1 MMKHCLSG
9 LELTPADTL
18 QLLAL
23 ARAQKA
29 DPEKYRQTL
38 AGRSVVTLFEKPS
51 LRTRLS
57 FDIGLQKLGG
67 HAIYLNEQ
75 GQGMGVRETVAD
87 YARNLSCWADAIV
100 ARVMS
105 HSTLDE
111 LAQHASVSVV
121 NSLCDRFHPCQALA
135 DFLTLQEHYGKVQGL
150 KLVYLGDGNNVSHS
164 LMLTAATLG
173 TDCTVICPPAT
184 GSSKY
189 EPDADL
195 VDEARKR
202 AEKSGADIV
211 VTHDVAAVAGAD
223 VLYTDTW
230 VSMGDDKPL
239 NEVRDIFQPYQ
250 VNSQLLE
257 HSGATSV
264 LHCQPAHRGY
274 EITSDVM
281 DGPLSRCFQQAEN
294 RLYAQNAL
302 LTLLLNPTA
311 AVLPESM
318 EKA

>member
-1 MMKHCLSG
+1 MMKHCISG
-9 LELTPADTL
+9 LELTPANTL

-23 ARAQKA
+23 AQEQKA
-29 DPEKYRQTL
+29 HPEKYRQTL

-67 HAIYLNEQ
+67 HAVYLNEQ
-75 GQGMGVRETVAD
+75 GKGMGVRESVAD

-105 HSTLDE
+105 HHTLQE
-111 LAQHASVSVV
+111 LAQHASVPVV

-135 DFLTLQEHYGKVQGL
+135 DFLTLQEHYGKVKGL

-164 LMLTAATLG
+164 LMLTAAALG
-173 TDCTVICPPAT
+173 TDCTIICPR
-184 GSSKY
+184 GY
-189 EPDADL
+189 EPDAEL
-195 VDEARKR
+195 VKKAKKQ
-202 AEKSGADIV
+202 AEESGADIV
-211 VTHDVAAVAGAD
+211 VTHDIAAVAGAD
-223 VLYTDTW
+223 ALYTDTW

-239 NEVRDIFQPYQ
+239 SEVRDTFQPYQ
-250 VNSQLLE
+250 INSQLVE

-318 EKA
+318 EKAS

>member
-9 LELTPADTL
+9 LELSPADTL

-23 ARAQKA
+23 AQAQKA
-29 DPEKYRQTL
+29 FPEKYQHAL
-38 AGRSVVTLFEKPS
+38 AGKSVVTLFEKPS

-67 HAIYLNEQ
+67 HAVYLNEQ

-105 HSTLDE
+105 HRTLEE
-111 LAQHASVSVV
+111 LAQHASVPVV
-121 NSLCDRFHPCQALA
+121 NSLCDKFHPCQALA
-135 DFLTLQEHYGKVQGL
+135 DFLTLQEQYGKVKGL

-164 LMLTAATLG
+164 LMLTAATVG
-173 TDCTVICPPAT
+173 ADCTVICPK
-184 GSSKY
+184 GY
-189 EPDADL
+189 EPNADL
-195 VDEARKR
+195 VKKAQ
-202 AEKSGADIV
+202 ALAAQSGAHIV
-211 VTHDVAAVAGAD
+211 MTHDITAVADAD
-223 VLYTDTW
+223 ALYTDTW
-230 VSMGDDKPL
+230 VSMGDDQPL
-239 NEVRDIFQPYQ
+239 DAVREIFYPYQ
-250 VNSQLLE
+250 INAPLVEQ
-257 HSGATSV
+257 SGATSV

-318 EKA
+318 EKAS

>member
-1 MMKHCLSG
+1 MKHCLTG
-9 LELTPADTL
+9 LELSPADTL

-23 ARAQKA
+23 AQVQKA
-29 DPEKYRQTL
+29 SPENYQHAL
-38 AGRSVVTLFEKPS
+38 AGKSVVTLFEKPS

-67 HAIYLNEQ
+67 HAVYLNEQ

-105 HSTLDE
+105 HDTLEE
-111 LAQHASVSVV
+111 LAEYASVPVV

-135 DFLTLQEHYGKVQGL
+135 DFLTLQEQYGKVQGL
-150 KLVYLGDGNNVSHS
+150 KLVYLGDGNNVSQS

-173 TDCTVICPPAT
+173 TDCTIICPT
-184 GSSKY
+184 GY
-189 EPDADL
+189 EPNADL
-195 VDEARKR
+195 VKKAK
-202 AEKSGADIV
+202 ALAQKSGAHIV
-211 VTHDVAAVAGAD
+211 VTHDITAVADAD
-223 VLYTDTW
+223 ALYTDTW
-230 VSMGDDKPL
+230 VSMGDDQPL
-239 NEVRDIFQPYQ
+239 DAVREIFHPYQ
-250 VNSQLLE
+250 INAPLVEQ
-257 HSGATSV
+257 SGATSV

-318 EKA
+318 EKAS

>member
-1 MMKHCLSG
+1 MKHCLSG
-9 LELTPADTL
+9 LEFSPADIL
-18 QLLAL
+18 NLLAL
-23 ARAQKA
+23 AQAQKA
-29 DPEKYRQTL
+29 FPENYQHTL

-67 HAIYLNEQ
+67 HAVYLNEE

-100 ARVMS
+100 ARVRS
-105 HSTLDE
+105 HSTLKE
-111 LAQHASVSVV
+111 LAEYASVPVV

-135 DFLTLQEHYGKVQGL
+135 DFLTLQEHYGKLQGL

-164 LMLTAATLG
+164 LMLTAAALG
-173 TDCTVICPPAT
+173 TDCTIICPPGYA
-184 GSSKY
+184 
-189 EPDADL
+189 PDADL
-195 VDEARKR
+195 VEKAQARAKG
-202 AEKSGADIV
+202 SGAKIT
-211 VTHDVAAVAGAD
+211 VTHDIAAIAD
-223 VLYTDTW
+223 TDADALYTDTW
-230 VSMGDDKPL
+230 VSMGDEKPL
-239 NEVRDIFQPYQ
+239 NDVRDIFHPYQ
-250 VNSQLLE
+250 INAQLVKT
-257 HSGATSV
+257 SGATSV

-302 LTLLLNPTA
+302 LTLLLNPA
-311 AVLPESM
+311 AALMPESM
-318 EKA
+318 EKAS

>member
-1 MMKHCLSG
+1 MKHCLSG
-9 LELTPADTL
+9 LELTSANTL

-23 ARAQKA
+23 AQEQKA
-29 DPEKYRQTL
+29 HPEKYSQTL

-67 HAIYLNEQ
+67 HAVYLNEQ
-75 GQGMGVRETVAD
+75 GKGMGVRESVAD

-105 HSTLDE
+105 HHTLQE
-111 LAQHASVSVV
+111 LAQHASVPVV

-135 DFLTLQEHYGKVQGL
+135 DFLTLQEHYGKVKGL

-164 LMLTAATLG
+164 LMLTAAALG
-173 TDCTVICPPAT
+173 ANCTIICPP
-184 GSSKY
+184 GH

-195 VDEARKR
+195 VSKAKKQ
-202 AEKSGADIV
+202 AEESGADIV
-211 VTHDVAAVAGAD
+211 VTHDIAAVAGAD
-223 VLYTDTW
+223 ALYTDTW

-239 NEVRDIFQPYQ
+239 SEVRDTFQPYQ
-250 VNSQLLE
+250 INSQLVE

-311 AVLPESM
+311 AALPESM
-318 EKA
+318 EKAS

>member
-1 MMKHCLSG
+1 MKHCLSG
-9 LELTPADTL
+9 LELTPANTL

-23 ARAQKA
+23 AQEQKA
-29 DPEKYRQTL
+29 HPEKYRQTL

-67 HAIYLNEQ
+67 HAVYLNEQ
-75 GQGMGVRETVAD
+75 GNGMGVRESVAD

-105 HSTLDE
+105 HNTLQE
-111 LAQHASVSVV
+111 LAQHASVPVV

-135 DFLTLQEHYGKVQGL
+135 DFLTLQEQYGKVKGL

-164 LMLTAATLG
+164 LMLTAAAVG
-173 TDCTVICPPAT
+173 TDCTIICPP
-184 GSSKY
+184 GH
-189 EPDADL
+189 EPDVDL
-195 VDEARKR
+195 VSKAKKQ
-202 AEKSGADIV
+202 AEESGADIV
-211 VTHDVAAVAGAD
+211 VTHDIAAVAGAD
-223 VLYTDTW
+223 ALYTDTW

-239 NEVRDIFQPYQ
+239 SEVRDTFQLYQ
-250 VNSQLLE
+250 INSQLVE

-311 AVLPESM
+311 AALPEFM
-318 EKA
+318 EKAS

>member
-9 LELTPADTL
+9 LELTPANTL

-23 ARAQKA
+23 AQEQKA
-29 DPEKYRQTL
+29 HPEKYRQTL

-67 HAIYLNEQ
+67 HAVYLNEQ
-75 GQGMGVRETVAD
+75 GKGMGVRESVAD

-105 HSTLDE
+105 HNTLQE
-111 LAQHASVSVV
+111 LAQYASVPVV

-135 DFLTLQEHYGKVQGL
+135 DFLTLQEHYGKVKGL

-164 LMLTAATLG
+164 LMLTAAALG
-173 TDCTVICPPAT
+173 TSCTIISPL
-184 GSSKY
+184 GH

-195 VDEARKR
+195 VSKAKKQ
-202 AEKSGADIV
+202 AEDSGADIV
-211 VTHDVAAVAGAD
+211 VTHDIAAVAGAD
-223 VLYTDTW
+223 ALYTDTW

-239 NEVRDIFQPYQ
+239 SEVRDTFQPYQ
-250 VNSQLLE
+250 INSQLVE

-302 LTLLLNPTA
+302 LTLLLNPKA

-318 EKA
+318 EKAS

>member
-1 MMKHCLSG
+1 MTHCLSG
-9 LELTPADTL
+9 LELSSADTL

-23 ARAQKA
+23 AQAQKA
-29 DPEKYRQTL
+29 HPEKYQHTL
-38 AGRSVVTLFEKPS
+38 AGKSVVTLFEKPS

-67 HAIYLNEQ
+67 HAVYLNEQ

-105 HSTLDE
+105 HRTLE
-111 LAQHASVSVV
+111 ALAEHASVPVV

-135 DFLTLQEHYGKVQGL
+135 DFLTLKEQYGTLKGL

-164 LMLTAATLG
+164 LMLTAAAVG
-173 TDCTVICPPAT
+173 TDCTIICPQ
-184 GSSKY
+184 GY
-189 EPDADL
+189 EPDAAL
-195 VDEARKR
+195 VETAQVL
-202 AEKSGADIV
+202 AEKNSATIV
-211 VTHDVAAVAGAD
+211 VTHDIAAVAGAD
-223 VLYTDTW
+223 ALYTDTW
-230 VSMGDDKPL
+230 VSMGDARPL
-239 NEVRDIFQPYQ
+239 NEVRDIFKPYQ
-250 VNSQLLE
+250 INVQLVE
-257 HSGATSV
+257 DSGATSV

-274 EITSDVM
+274 EITSEVM

-318 EKA
+318 EKAL

>member
-1 MMKHCLSG
+1 MKHCLSG
-9 LELTPADTL
+9 LEFSPADTL

-23 ARAQKA
+23 AQAQKA
-29 DPEKYRQTL
+29 YPEKYQHTL
-38 AGRSVVTLFEKPS
+38 AGKSVVTLFEKPS

-67 HAIYLNEQ
+67 HAVYLNEQ
-75 GQGMGVRETVAD
+75 GQGMGVRESIAD

-105 HSTLDE
+105 HSTLEE
-111 LAQHASVSVV
+111 LAQHASVPVV
-121 NSLCDRFHPCQALA
+121 NSLCDYFHPCQALA
-135 DFLTLQEHYGKVQGL
+135 DFLTLQEQYGKVKGL

-164 LMLTAATLG
+164 LMLTAAAVG
-173 TDCTVICPPAT
+173 TDCTIICPK
-184 GSSKY
+184 GY
-189 EPDADL
+189 ESNAAL
-195 VDEARKR
+195 VKKAK
-202 AEKSGADIV
+202 ALAKKSGANIV
-211 VTHDVAAVAGAD
+211 VTHDIAAVADAD
-223 VLYTDTW
+223 ALYTDTW

-239 NEVRDIFQPYQ
+239 DAVREIFHPYQ
-250 VNSQLLE
+250 INAQLVE
-257 HSGATSV
+257 RSGATSV

-318 EKA
+318 EKAS

>member
-9 LELTPADTL
+9 LELTPANTL

-23 ARAQKA
+23 AQEQKA
-29 DPEKYRQTL
+29 HPEKYCQTL

-67 HAIYLNEQ
+67 HAVYLNEQ
-75 GQGMGVRETVAD
+75 GNGMGVRESVAD

-105 HSTLDE
+105 HHTLQE
-111 LAQHASVSVV
+111 LAQYASVPVV

-135 DFLTLQEHYGKVQGL
+135 DFLTLQEHYGKVKGL

-164 LMLTAATLG
+164 LMLTAAALG
-173 TDCTVICPPAT
+173 ASCTIICPS
-184 GSSKY
+184 GY

-195 VDEARKR
+195 VSKAKKQ
-202 AEKSGADIV
+202 AEESGADIV
-211 VTHDVAAVAGAD
+211 VTHDIAAVAGAD
-223 VLYTDTW
+223 ALYTDTW

-239 NEVRDIFQPYQ
+239 SEVRDTFQPYQ
-250 VNSQLLE
+250 INSQLVE

-318 EKA
+318 EKAS

>member
-1 MMKHCLSG
+1 MKHCLSG
-9 LELTPADTL
+9 LELTPANTL

-23 ARAQKA
+23 AQEQKA
-29 DPEKYRQTL
+29 HPEKYRQTL

-67 HAIYLNEQ
+67 HAVYLNEQ
-75 GQGMGVRETVAD
+75 GKGMGVRESVAD

-105 HSTLDE
+105 HNTLQE
-111 LAQHASVSVV
+111 LAQYASVPVV

-135 DFLTLQEHYGKVQGL
+135 DFLTLQEHYGKVKGL

-164 LMLTAATLG
+164 LMLTAAALG
-173 TDCTVICPPAT
+173 ASCTIICPP
-184 GSSKY
+184 GH
-189 EPDADL
+189 EPDTDL
-195 VDEARKR
+195 VSKAKKQ
-202 AEKSGADIV
+202 AEESGADIV
-211 VTHDVAAVAGAD
+211 VTHDIAAVAGAD
-223 VLYTDTW
+223 ALYTDTW

-239 NEVRDIFQPYQ
+239 SEVRDTFQPYQ
-250 VNSQLLE
+250 INSQLVE

-318 EKA
+318 EKAS

>member
-1 MMKHCLSG
+1 MKHCLSG

-23 ARAQKA
+23 AQAQKA
-29 DPEKYRQTL
+29 HPEKYQHTL

-67 HAIYLNEQ
+67 HAVYLNEQ

-105 HSTLDE
+105 HNTLEE
-111 LAQHASVSVV
+111 LAQHASVPVV

-135 DFLTLQEHYGKVQGL
+135 DFLTLQEHYGNVQGL

-164 LMLTAATLG
+164 LMLTAATVG
-173 TDCTVICPPAT
+173 TDCTIICPPAN
-184 GSSKY
+184 GSSSY
-189 EPDADL
+189 EPDAD
-195 VDEARKR
+195 VV
-202 AEKSGADIV
+202 EKAQALAKESGARIV
-211 VTHDVAAVAGAD
+211 VTHDIAAVADAD
-223 VLYTDTW
+223 ALYTDTW
-230 VSMGDDKPL
+230 VSMGDEKPL
-239 NEVRDIFQPYQ
+239 SEVRDIFNPYQ
-250 VNSQLLE
+250 INARLVE

-281 DGPLSRCFQQAEN
+281 DGPLSCCFQQAEN

-311 AVLPESM
+311 AVVPESM
-318 EKA
+318 EKAS

>member
-1 MMKHCLSG
+1 MKHCLSG
-9 LELTPADTL
+9 LELSPADIL

-23 ARAQKA
+23 AQAQKA
-29 DPEKYRQTL
+29 FPENYQHTL
-38 AGRSVVTLFEKPS
+38 AGKSVVTLFEKPS

-67 HAIYLNEQ
+67 HAVYLNEQ

-105 HSTLDE
+105 HRTLEE
-111 LAQHASVSVV
+111 LAQHASVPVV
-121 NSLCDRFHPCQALA
+121 NSLCDLFHPCQALA
-135 DFLTLQEHYGKVQGL
+135 DFLTLQEQYGKVHGL

-173 TDCTVICPPAT
+173 TDCTIICPT
-184 GSSKY
+184 GY
-189 EPDADL
+189 EPSADL
-195 VDEARKR
+195 VKKAK
-202 AEKSGADIV
+202 ALAQKNGAHIV
-211 VTHDVAAVAGAD
+211 VTHDIAAVADAD
-223 VLYTDTW
+223 ALYTDTW
-230 VSMGDDKPL
+230 VSMGDDQPL
-239 NEVRDIFQPYQ
+239 DAVREIFHPYQ
-250 VNSQLLE
+250 INAPLVEQ
-257 HSGATSV
+257 SGATSV

-318 EKA
+318 EKAS

>member
-1 MMKHCLSG
+1 MKHCLSG
-9 LELTPADTL
+9 LELTPANTL

-23 ARAQKA
+23 AQEQKA
-29 DPEKYRQTL
+29 HPEKYRQTL

-67 HAIYLNEQ
+67 HAVYLNEQ
-75 GQGMGVRETVAD
+75 GKGMGVRESVAD

-105 HSTLDE
+105 HHTLHE
-111 LAQHASVSVV
+111 LAQYASVPVV

-135 DFLTLQEHYGKVQGL
+135 DFLTLQEHYGKVKGL

-164 LMLTAATLG
+164 LMLTAAALG
-173 TDCTVICPPAT
+173 ASCTIICPP
-184 GSSKY
+184 GY
-189 EPDADL
+189 EPDVDL
-195 VDEARKR
+195 VSKAKKQ
-202 AEKSGADIV
+202 AEESGADIV
-211 VTHDVAAVAGAD
+211 VTHDIAAVAGAD
-223 VLYTDTW
+223 ALYTDTW

-239 NEVRDIFQPYQ
+239 SEVRDTFQPYQ
-250 VNSQLLE
+250 INSQLVE

-318 EKA
+318 EKAS

>member
-9 LELTPADTL
+9 LELSSADTL

-23 ARAQKA
+23 AQAQKA
-29 DPEKYRQTL
+29 HPENYQHTL
-38 AGRSVVTLFEKPS
+38 ACKSVVTLFEKPS

-67 HAIYLNEQ
+67 HAVYLNEQ
-75 GQGMGVRETVAD
+75 GQGIGVRESVAD

-105 HSTLDE
+105 HNTLEE
-111 LAQHASVSVV
+111 LAQHASVPVV

-135 DFLTLQEHYGKVQGL
+135 DFLTLQEQYGKLKGL

-164 LMLTAATLG
+164 LMLTAATVG
-173 TDCTVICPPAT
+173 TDCTIICPE
-184 GSSKY
+184 GY
-189 EPDADL
+189 EPDLAL
-195 VDEARKR
+195 VEQAQALAKVSEAT
-202 AEKSGADIV
+202 IV
-211 VTHDVAAVAGAD
+211 VTDDIAAVAGAD
-223 VLYTDTW
+223 ALYTDTW

-239 NEVRDIFQPYQ
+239 NEVRDIFHSYQ
-250 VNSQLLE
+250 INAQLVE

-274 EITSDVM
+274 EITSEVM

-318 EKA
+318 EKAS

>member
-1 MMKHCLSG
+1 MKQCLSG
-9 LELTPADTL
+9 LEFSPADIL

-23 ARAQKA
+23 AQAQKA
-29 DPEKYRQTL
+29 SPEKYQHTL
-38 AGRSVVTLFEKPS
+38 AGKSVVTLFEKPS

-67 HAIYLNEQ
+67 HAVYLNEQ
-75 GQGMGVRETVAD
+75 GKGMGVRESVAD

-105 HSTLDE
+105 HNTLQE
-111 LAQHASVSVV
+111 LAQHASVPVV

-135 DFLTLQEHYGKVQGL
+135 DFLTLQEHYGEVKGL

-164 LMLTAATLG
+164 LMLTAAALG
-173 TDCTVICPPAT
+173 TSCTIICPP
-184 GSSKY
+184 GH

-195 VDEARKR
+195 VSKAKMQ
-202 AEKSGADIV
+202 AEESGADIV
-211 VTHDVAAVAGAD
+211 VTQDIAAVAGAD
-223 VLYTDTW
+223 ALYTDTW
-230 VSMGDDKPL
+230 VSMGDEKPL
-239 NEVRDIFQPYQ
+239 SEVLDTFQPYQ
-250 VNSQLLE
+250 INSQLVE

-311 AVLPESM
+311 AALPESM
-318 EKA
+318 EKAS

>member
-1 MMKHCLSG
+1 MKHCLSG
-9 LELTPADTL
+9 LELTPASTL

-23 ARAQKA
+23 AQEQKA
-29 DPEKYRQTL
+29 HPEKYRHTL

-67 HAIYLNEQ
+67 HAVYLNEQ
-75 GQGMGVRETVAD
+75 GKGMGVRESVAD

-105 HSTLDE
+105 HHTLQE
-111 LAQHASVSVV
+111 LAQHASVPVV

-135 DFLTLQEHYGKVQGL
+135 DFLTLQEHYGKVKGL

-164 LMLTAATLG
+164 LMLTAAALG
-173 TDCTVICPPAT
+173 ANCTIICPS
-184 GSSKY
+184 GH
-189 EPDADL
+189 EPDANL
-195 VDEARKR
+195 VSKAKKQ
-202 AEKSGADIV
+202 AEESGADIV
-211 VTHDVAAVAGAD
+211 VTHDIAAVAGAD
-223 VLYTDTW
+223 ALYTDTW

-239 NEVRDIFQPYQ
+239 SEVRDTFQPYQ
-250 VNSQLLE
+250 INSQLVE

-311 AVLPESM
+311 AALPESM
-318 EKA
+318 EKAS

>member
-9 LELTPADTL
+9 LELSPADTL

-23 ARAQKA
+23 AQAQKA
-29 DPEKYRQTL
+29 YPEKHQQTL
-38 AGRSVVTLFEKPS
+38 AGKSVVTLFEKPS

-67 HAIYLNEQ
+67 HAVYLNEQ

-105 HSTLDE
+105 HSTLEE
-111 LAQHASVSVV
+111 LAEYASVPVV

-135 DFLTLQEHYGKVQGL
+135 DFLTLQEQYGKVNGL
-150 KLVYLGDGNNVSHS
+150 KLVYLGDGNNVSNS
-164 LMLTAATLG
+164 LMLTAAAVG
-173 TDCTVICPPAT
+173 TDCTVICPK
-184 GSSKY
+184 GY
-189 EPDADL
+189 EPNANL
-195 VDEARKR
+195 VKKAK
-202 AEKSGADIV
+202 ALAQKSGANIV
-211 VTHDVAAVAGAD
+211 VTHDIAAAAD
-223 VLYTDTW
+223 ADALYTDTW
-230 VSMGDDKPL
+230 VSMGDDQSL
-239 NEVRDIFQPYQ
+239 DAAREIFHPYQ
-250 VNSQLLE
+250 INAQLVE

-318 EKA
+318 EKAS

>member
-9 LELTPADTL
+9 LEFSPADTL

-23 ARAQKA
+23 AQAQKA
-29 DPEKYRQTL
+29 YPEKYQHTL
-38 AGRSVVTLFEKPS
+38 SGKSVVTLFEKPS

-67 HAIYLNEQ
+67 HAVYLNEQ
-75 GQGMGVRETVAD
+75 GQGMGVRESIAD

-105 HSTLDE
+105 HSTLEE
-111 LAQHASVSVV
+111 LAQHASVPVV
-121 NSLCDRFHPCQALA
+121 NSLCDCFHPCQALA
-135 DFLTLQEHYGKVQGL
+135 DFLTLQEQYGKVQGL

-164 LMLTAATLG
+164 LMLTAAAVG
-173 TDCTVICPPAT
+173 TDCTIICPK
-184 GSSKY
+184 GY
-189 EPDADL
+189 EPNADL
-195 VDEARKR
+195 VKKAK
-202 AEKSGADIV
+202 ALAKKSGANIV
-211 VTHDVAAVAGAD
+211 VTHDIAAVADAD
-223 VLYTDTW
+223 ALYTDTW
-230 VSMGDDKPL
+230 VSMGDDQPL
-239 NEVRDIFQPYQ
+239 DAVREIFHPYQ
-250 VNSQLLE
+250 INAQLVE

-274 EITSDVM
+274 EITPDVM

-318 EKA
+318 EKAS

>member
-1 MMKHCLSG
+1 MKHCLSG
-9 LELTPADTL
+9 LEFSPADTL

-23 ARAQKA
+23 AQAQKA
-29 DPEKYRQTL
+29 YPEKYQHTL
-38 AGRSVVTLFEKPS
+38 AGKSVVTLFEKPS

-67 HAIYLNEQ
+67 HAVYLNEQ

-105 HSTLDE
+105 HSTLEE
-111 LAQHASVSVV
+111 LAQHASVPVV
-121 NSLCDRFHPCQALA
+121 NSLCDCFHPCQALA
-135 DFLTLQEHYGKVQGL
+135 DFLTLQEQYGKVQGL

-164 LMLTAATLG
+164 LMLTAAAVG
-173 TDCTVICPPAT
+173 TDCTIICPKGYAPN
-184 GSSKY
+184 
-189 EPDADL
+189 ADL
-195 VDEARKR
+195 VKKAK
-202 AEKSGADIV
+202 ALAKKSGANIV
-211 VTHDVAAVAGAD
+211 VTHDIAAVADAD
-223 VLYTDTW
+223 ALYTDTW
-230 VSMGDDKPL
+230 VSMGDDQPL
-239 NEVRDIFQPYQ
+239 DAVREIFHPYQ
-250 VNSQLLE
+250 INAQLVE

-318 EKA
+318 EKAS

>member
-1 MMKHCLSG
+1 MKHCLSG
-9 LELTPADTL
+9 LELTPASTL

-23 ARAQKA
+23 AQEQKEH
-29 DPEKYRQTL
+29 PEKYSQTL

-67 HAIYLNEQ
+67 HAVYLNEQ
-75 GQGMGVRETVAD
+75 GKGMGVRESVAD

-105 HSTLDE
+105 HNTLQE
-111 LAQHASVSVV
+111 LAQHASVPVV

-135 DFLTLQEHYGKVQGL
+135 DFLTLQEHYGKVKGL

-164 LMLTAATLG
+164 LMLTAAALG
-173 TDCTVICPPAT
+173 ASCTIICPP
-184 GSSKY
+184 GY
-189 EPDADL
+189 EPDVDL
-195 VDEARKR
+195 VSKAKKQ
-202 AEKSGADIV
+202 AEESGADIV
-211 VTHDVAAVAGAD
+211 VTHDIAAVAGAD
-223 VLYTDTW
+223 ALYTDTW

-239 NEVRDIFQPYQ
+239 SEVRDTFQPYQ
-250 VNSQLLE
+250 INSQLVE

-311 AVLPESM
+311 AALPESM
-318 EKA
+318 EKAS

>member
-1 MMKHCLSG
+1 MKHCLSG
-9 LELTPADTL
+9 LEFSPADTL

-23 ARAQKA
+23 AQAQKA
-29 DPEKYRQTL
+29 YPEKYQHTL
-38 AGRSVVTLFEKPS
+38 AGKSVVTLFEKPS

-67 HAIYLNEQ
+67 HAVYLNEQ

-105 HSTLDE
+105 HSTLEE
-111 LAQHASVSVV
+111 LAQHASVPVV
-121 NSLCDRFHPCQALA
+121 NSLCDCFHPCQALA
-135 DFLTLQEHYGKVQGL
+135 DFLTLQEQYGKVQGL

-164 LMLTAATLG
+164 LMLTAAAVG
-173 TDCTVICPPAT
+173 TDCTIICPKGYAPN
-184 GSSKY
+184 
-189 EPDADL
+189 ADL
-195 VDEARKR
+195 VKKAK
-202 AEKSGADIV
+202 ALAKKSGANIV
-211 VTHDVAAVAGAD
+211 VTHDIAAVADAD
-223 VLYTDTW
+223 ALYTDTW
-230 VSMGDDKPL
+230 VSMGDDQPL
-239 NEVRDIFQPYQ
+239 DAVREIFHPYQ
-250 VNSQLLE
+250 INAQLVE

-281 DGPLSRCFQQAEN
+281 DGALSRCFQQAEN

-318 EKA
+318 EKAS

>member
-1 MMKHCLSG
+1 MKHCLSG
-9 LELTPADTL
+9 LELTPANTL

-23 ARAQKA
+23 AQEQKA
-29 DPEKYRQTL
+29 HPEKYRQTL

-67 HAIYLNEQ
+67 HAVYLNEQ
-75 GQGMGVRETVAD
+75 GQGMGVRESVAD

-105 HSTLDE
+105 HHTLQE
-111 LAQHASVSVV
+111 LAQHASVPVV

-135 DFLTLQEHYGKVQGL
+135 DFLTLQEHYGKVEGL

-164 LMLTAATLG
+164 LMLTAAALG
-173 TDCTVICPPAT
+173 ASCTIICPP
-184 GSSKY
+184 GH
-189 EPDADL
+189 EPDVDL
-195 VDEARKR
+195 VSKAKKQ
-202 AEKSGADIV
+202 AEESGADIV
-211 VTHDVAAVAGAD
+211 VTHDIAAVAGAD
-223 VLYTDTW
+223 ALYTDTW

-239 NEVRDIFQPYQ
+239 SEVRDTFQPYQ
-250 VNSQLLE
+250 INSQLVE

-281 DGPLSRCFQQAEN
+281 DGPLSRCFLQAEN
-294 RLYAQNAL
+294 RLYAQNTL
-302 LTLLLNPTA
+302 LTLLLNPKA

-318 EKA
+318 EKAS

>member
-1 MMKHCLSG
+1 MKHCLSG
-9 LELTPADTL
+9 LEFSPADTL

-23 ARAQKA
+23 AQAQKA
-29 DPEKYRQTL
+29 YPEKYQHTL
-38 AGRSVVTLFEKPS
+38 SGKSVVTLFEKPS

-67 HAIYLNEQ
+67 HAVYLNEQ

-105 HSTLDE
+105 HSTLEE
-111 LAQHASVSVV
+111 LAQHASVPVV
-121 NSLCDRFHPCQALA
+121 NSLCDLFHPCQALA
-135 DFLTLQEHYGKVQGL
+135 DFLTLQEQYGKVKGL

-164 LMLTAATLG
+164 LMLTAAAVA
-173 TDCTVICPPAT
+173 TDCTIICPK
-184 GSSKY
+184 GY
-189 EPDADL
+189 EPNADL
-195 VDEARKR
+195 VKKAK
-202 AEKSGADIV
+202 ALAKKSGANIV
-211 VTHDVAAVAGAD
+211 VTHDIAAVADAD
-223 VLYTDTW
+223 ALYTDTW
-230 VSMGDDKPL
+230 VSMGDDQPL
-239 NEVRDIFQPYQ
+239 DAVREIFHPYQ
-250 VNSQLLE
+250 INAQLVE

-318 EKA
+318 EKAS

>member
-1 MMKHCLSG
+1 MKHCLSG
-9 LELTPADTL
+9 LEFSPVDTL

-23 ARAQKA
+23 AQAQKA
-29 DPEKYRQTL
+29 YPEKYQHTL
-38 AGRSVVTLFEKPS
+38 AGKSVVTLFEKPS

-67 HAIYLNEQ
+67 HAVYLNEQ
-75 GQGMGVRETVAD
+75 GQGMGVRESIAD

-105 HSTLDE
+105 HSTLEE
-111 LAQHASVSVV
+111 LAQHASVPVV
-121 NSLCDRFHPCQALA
+121 NSLCDCFHPCQALA
-135 DFLTLQEHYGKVQGL
+135 DFLTLQEQYGKVQGL

-164 LMLTAATLG
+164 LMLTAAAVG
-173 TDCTVICPPAT
+173 TDCTIICPKGYAPN
-184 GSSKY
+184 
-189 EPDADL
+189 ADL
-195 VDEARKR
+195 VKKAK
-202 AEKSGADIV
+202 ALAKKSGANIV
-211 VTHDVAAVAGAD
+211 VTHDIAAVADAD
-223 VLYTDTW
+223 ALYTDTW
-230 VSMGDDKPL
+230 VSMGDEQPL
-239 NEVRDIFQPYQ
+239 DAVREIFHPYQ
-250 VNSQLLE
+250 INAQLVE

-318 EKA
+318 EKAS

>member
-9 LELTPADTL
+9 LELSPADIL

-23 ARAQKA
+23 AQAQKA
-29 DPEKYRQTL
+29 HPQKYQHALT
-38 AGRSVVTLFEKPS
+38 GKSVVTLFEKPS

-67 HAIYLNEQ
+67 HAVYLNEQ

-105 HSTLDE
+105 HSTLEE
-111 LAQHASVSVV
+111 LAEYASVPVV

-135 DFLTLQEHYGKVQGL
+135 DFLTLQEQYGKVHGL

-164 LMLTAATLG
+164 LMLTAAKVG
-173 TDCTVICPPAT
+173 TDCTVICPK
-184 GSSKY
+184 GY
-189 EPDADL
+189 EPNADL
-195 VDEARKR
+195 VKKAQ
-202 AEKSGADIV
+202 ALAAQSGAHIV
-211 VTHDVAAVAGAD
+211 VTHDITAVADAD
-223 VLYTDTW
+223 ALYTDTW

-239 NEVRDIFQPYQ
+239 DAVRETFHPYQ
-250 VNSQLLE
+250 INAQLIE
-257 HSGATSV
+257 QSGATSV

-318 EKA
+318 EKAS